1 MTTKPTI
8 IFADDDPSLRRVA
21 EYNFE
26 RAGYPVTLAADGREA
41 WETFQKNGADL
52 VVTDL
57 AMPEMD
63 GFEFAQRVKRV
74 SPETEVII
82 VTAHGTIDRAVDAMK
97 AGAFDF
103 ITKPFE
109 FDVLLLTVERA
120 LEHRRLRLE
129 NERLQSELVERFRP
143 ENIIGVSAG
152 MQRVF
157 DLIARV
163 AMTDTNVLIL
173 GESGT
178 GKELVAR
185 AIHHQGK
192 RKSGPFIAVNCGA
205 LPRDLVESELFG
217 VQRGAFTGADRDR
230 PGRFERATGG
240 TLFLDEIT
248 ELPTDLQVKL
258 LRALQEREIER
269 LGADQ
274 AVAIDARFI
283 CATNADIGALVHEG
297 LFRSDLYYRVNV
309 VTIVIPPLR
318 ERPEDIPPLVAEFL
332 RRSNLSGVIVHESAL
347 TALSQYSWPGNVR
360 ELENAIERA
369 AVLRKN
375 SDQIVVDDLPD
386 EIAKPSAA
394 AATAATPLI
403 PAAIPPDGIDFF
415 AVEKSL
421 LQDALH
427 AAKGNAS
434 RAARLLHMTRQ
445 TFLYRLKKFGITSK
459 S

>member
-1 MTTKPTI
+1 VTTKPTI

-26 RAGYPVTLAADGREA
+26 RAGYPVTLAADGRAA
-41 WETFQKNGADL
+41 WEIFQQRGADL

-63 GFEFAQRVKRV
+63 GFEFAQRVKRA

-82 VTAHGTIDRAVDAMK
+82 VTAHGTIDRAVEAMK

-120 LEHRRLRLE
+120 LEHRRLRME

-143 ENIIGVSAG
+143 EKIIGVSSG

-178 GKELVAR
+178 GKEMVAR

-269 LGADQ
+269 LGANEPIS
-274 AVAIDARFI
+274 IDARFI
-283 CATNADIGALVHEG
+283 CATNADISALVRDG
-297 LFRSDLYYRVNV
+297 SFRSDLYYRVNV

-318 ERPEDIPPLVAEFL
+318 ERPEDILPLVEEFL
-332 RRSNLSGVIVHESAL
+332 RRADLSGVTLGTSAVSAL
-347 TALSQYSWPGNVR
+347 QRYTWPGNVR

-369 AVLRKN
+369 AVLRKV
-375 SDQIVVDDLPD
+375 SDQISVEDLPE
-386 EIAKPSAA
+386 EIARPIAPEPT
-394 AATAATPLI
+394 ATSHLI

-415 AVEKSL
+415 AMEKTL
-421 LQDALH
+421 LQDALR
-427 AAKGNAS
+427 AAKGNSS
-434 RAARLLHMTRQ
+434 RAARLLRMTRQ
-445 TFLYRLKKFGITSK
+445 TFLYRLKKFGIRDAS
-459 S
+459 